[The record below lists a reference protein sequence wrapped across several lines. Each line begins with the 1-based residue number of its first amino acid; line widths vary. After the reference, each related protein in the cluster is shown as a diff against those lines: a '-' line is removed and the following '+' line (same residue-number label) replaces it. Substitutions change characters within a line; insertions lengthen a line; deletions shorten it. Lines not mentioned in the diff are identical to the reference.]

1 MCTMIARAM
10 AVQGRLKSDGRWGSV
25 ARMSVAYDHPVE
37 LDEEHALLLDMVDA
51 GADRP
56 RRVALELTL
65 DDARRLH
72 GLLADVLAEAERV

>member
-10 AVQGRLKSDGRWGSV
+10 PVQGRLKSDGRWGDV
-25 ARMSVAYDHPVE
+25 ERMSVAYDHPVE
-37 LDEEHALLLDMVDA
+37 LDEEHALLLDMVDT

-56 RRVALELTL
+56 RRVALELTF

-72 GLLADVLAEAERV
+72 ALLTDVLAEAERV